1 MRILRVLFIHVRSLF
16 RSGSLN
22 ADVRAELQQHYD
34 REIERLVSA
43 GLPVAEARR
52 RARLDIGSIDE
63 VTEASRAAR
72 GLAWWDVLRADLR
85 YAFRQ
90 IRKRPGFSAAAIF
103 TLAIGVGA
111 TAAVFAVVDSV
122 LLRPLPYPSSDRL
135 YSLYEVN
142 TRANVGR
149 TRATPMNFM
158 DWRAQAASFE
168 GMAAHVGTGF
178 TLTGRG
184 DPEFT
189 LGQAVTTNLLDV
201 LQVKPLLGR
210 NFQPHESVAGSHRVV
225 LITYGLW
232 MAHFGGERSVV
243 NTITTING
251 EPWEIIGILPQG
263 FAYPDDTYRL
273 LVPFV
278 TSGTLPGA
286 PPVNRSARYL
296 RVIGRLK
303 ATVTEDAARGEI
315 GAISARL
322 TAEYPDANG
331 TVSIG
336 MTKLI
341 DDVVGGARTNLLV
354 ILVAVAFVLVMA
366 CVNVAGL
373 SIARGQ
379 ARGRE
384 LAIRT
389 AIGASRSRLVRQLAT
404 EGLVL
409 FGIGGAVGLAI
420 AGWTVGALAAT
431 LPASLPRAREIAID
445 GRFLLSGGLLTLIAG
460 LISSALPALQVAR
473 RGPVGDLSSS
483 RGTVSASASAHRTR
497 AALIVVQIAAA
508 VMLLTGAALA
518 LRSFQRVNAV
528 DKGFDTSDTMTFS
541 FVMRDNRYPTA
552 PAMSAFLSRAMDAL
566 QAAPGVAFAGSTTH
580 LPLGDNNLENTFTV
594 DGPPVADGA
603 NPPLGGVR
611 GVAGNYVSA
620 IGAHLVEGRDFRPS
634 DTAASQAVVIVTMDF
649 ARQHI
654 TKTPIVGTRLKMG
667 GADSDDPWRTIVGV
681 ISSIRHGGLDQ
692 EPRPEVWF
700 PFEQLPEDLTTRWLR
715 GVNVVTRTSI
725 DPASTIPALRTAM
738 RSVDPDIP
746 LVRVQTMA
754 DLAISSTAERR
765 LETSLLAAFASIA
778 LTLAAIGIFGV
789 LAFYVSQ
796 HIQEFGVRLALG
808 ATPQG
813 LLALVLRRGLILL
826 AIGLGLGLP
835 GAAAV
840 GRGMS
845 TLLFDIQPL
854 DPLALG
860 LAVFV
865 LTIVTLAACVLPAR
879 RAMKTDPLV
888 ALRTD

>member
-1 MRILRVLFIHVRSLF
+1 MRILRIVFLHVRSLF
-16 RSGSLN
+16 RSGSLD

-34 REIERLVSA
+34 REIERLVAA
-43 GLPVAEARR
+43 GIPVNEARR

-63 VTEASRAAR
+63 VAEASRTAR
-72 GLAWWDVLRADLR
+72 GLAWWDALRSDLR

-90 IRKRPGFSAAAIF
+90 IRKRPGFSAAAIL
-103 TLAIGVGA
+103 TLAVGVGA

-122 LLRPLPYPSSDRL
+122 LLRPLPYPSSERL
-135 YSLYEVN
+135 YSLYEIN
-142 TRANVGR
+142 ARENVGR
-149 TRATPMNFM
+149 TRATVLNFM
-158 DWRAQAASFE
+158 DWRTQATSFD

-189 LGQAVTTNLLDV
+189 LGQVVTTNLLDV
-201 LQVKPLLGR
+201 LRVQPLLGR

-225 LITYGLW
+225 LLTYGLW
-232 MAHFGGERSVV
+232 MAHFGGDRSVV

-251 EPWEIIGILPQG
+251 EPWEIIGVLPRG

-273 LVPFV
+273 LAPFV
-278 TSGTLPGA
+278 TSGTLRGA

-296 RVIGRLK
+296 RVVGRLK
-303 ATVTEDAARGEI
+303 DMVSEDAARGEI
-315 GAISARL
+315 AAIGARL
-322 TAEYPDANG
+322 TTEYPDANA

-341 DDVVGGARTNLLV
+341 DDVVGGTRANLLV
-354 ILVAVAFVLVMA
+354 ILVAVAFVLVIA

-373 SIARGQ
+373 SIARGN

-409 FGIGGAVGLAI
+409 FAIGGAAGVAI
-420 AGWTVGALAAT
+420 AGWTVSALSAT
-431 LPASLPRAREIAID
+431 LPDTLPRAREIAID
-445 GRFLLSGGLLTLIAG
+445 GRFLLFGGLLTAVAG
-460 LISSALPALQVAR
+460 LVSSTLPALQVAS
-473 RGPVGDLSSS
+473 RGPARDLASS
-483 RGTVSASASAHRTR
+483 RGAVSVSLSTHRMR
-497 AALIVVQIAAA
+497 AALIVVQVAAA

-518 LRSFQRVNAV
+518 LRSFQRVSTV
-528 DKGFDTSDTMTFS
+528 EKGFDPASVMTFS
-541 FVMRDNRYPTA
+541 FLMRDNRYPTA
-552 PAMSAFLSRAMDAL
+552 PAMNAFLSHAMDTL
-566 QAAPGVAFAGSTTH
+566 QMAPGVASVGSTTH
-580 LPLGDNNLENTFTV
+580 LPLGDNNLENSFTV
-594 DGPPVADGA
+594 DGSTVAAGED
-603 NPPLGGVR
+603 PPLAGVR
-611 GVAGNYVSA
+611 GVAGQYVSA
-620 IGAHLVEGRDFRPS
+620 IGAHLLEGRDFQTS
-634 DTAASQAVVIVTMDF
+634 DTAASQPVVIVTEDF
-649 ARQHI
+649 ARRHVTNRPVI
-654 TKTPIVGTRLKMG
+654 GARLKMG
-667 GADSDDPWRTIVGV
+667 GSDSDDPWRTIVGV
-681 ISSIRHGGLDQ
+681 IGSIRHGGFDHD
-692 EPRPEVWF
+692 PRPEVWF
-700 PFEQLPEDLTTRWLR
+700 PFGQLPEDLVTRWLR
-715 GVNVVTRTSI
+715 GANIVVRTTI
-725 DPASTIPALRTAM
+725 DPVSTIPALRAAM
-738 RSVDPDIP
+738 RSLDPDLP
-746 LVRVQTMA
+746 LLRVQPMA
-754 DLAISSTAERR
+754 DLARSSTAERR

-778 LTLAAIGIFGV
+778 LTLAAIGLFGV

-813 LLALVLRRGLILL
+813 LLALVLRRGVVLL

-845 TLLFDIQPL
+845 TLLFGIEPL
-854 DPLALG
+854 DPVAIA
-860 LAVFV
+860 LAVLV
-865 LTIVTLAACVLPAR
+865 LTLVTLASCVLPAR